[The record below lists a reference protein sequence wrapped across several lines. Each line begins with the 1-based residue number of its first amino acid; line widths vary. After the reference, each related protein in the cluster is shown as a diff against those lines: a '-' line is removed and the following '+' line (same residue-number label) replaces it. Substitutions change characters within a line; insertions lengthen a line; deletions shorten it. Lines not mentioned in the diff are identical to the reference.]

1 MVSVFTLD
9 DILIILEGI
18 GVFSNCLH
26 YIENQPVQIKQL
38 SQKKS
43 NKLKTTWNQLD
54 I

>member
-26 YIENQPVQIKQL
+26 YIENQPA
-38 SQKKS
+38 KK
-43 NKLKTTWNQLD
+43 K
-54 I
+54 